1 MLSRETLKS
10 IAIISIGSLLLTAI
24 MLIIFAISRNFNSKV
39 ILGGIAGTFYSILNF
54 ILLAI
59 TVEKML
65 SKEEKA
71 KANLTAELSY
81 VARFFLT
88 AVFVIWSI
96 KAEYIN
102 YLAAIIPIIFP
113 QLIIRIYGFTSIRKR
128 SDEK

>member
-10 IAIISIGSLLLTAI
+10 IAIISIGSLLLTVV

-39 ILGGIAGTFYSILNF
+39 ILGGIAGAFYSILNF

>member
-1 MLSRETLKS
+1 M
-10 IAIISIGSLLLTAI
+10 LTAI
-24 MLIIFAISRNFNSKV
+24 MLIIFAITKNFNSKV

>member
-24 MLIIFAISRNFNSKV
+24 MLIIFAISKNFNSKV

>member
-10 IAIISIGSLLLTAI
+10 IAIISIGSLLLTVV